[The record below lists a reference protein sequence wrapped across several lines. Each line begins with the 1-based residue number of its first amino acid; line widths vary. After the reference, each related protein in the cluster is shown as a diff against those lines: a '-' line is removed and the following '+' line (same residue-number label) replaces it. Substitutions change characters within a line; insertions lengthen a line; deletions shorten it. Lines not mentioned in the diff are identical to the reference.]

1 MITRYLLAIVKSLEE
16 KNKNKRRKTRVE
28 NPVAGLAND
37 EDSDDEHRRRQKLPP
52 AVFTKSD
59 DGKKNSD
66 EEPTRKAVLM
76 SLFTKTGI
84 AKVKVRAFKIS
95 NFLPSIFHYSSLLLF
110 LSLLFSSIIHRIE

>member
-1 MITRYLLAIVKSLEE
+1 MEE

-37 EDSDDEHRRRQKLPP
+37 KDSDEEHKRRQKLPP

-59 DGKKNSD
+59 DSKKNSD

-84 AKVKVRAFKIS
+84 AKVKVRAS
-95 NFLPSIFHYSSLLLF
+95 CLSTPSH
-110 LSLLFSSIIHRIE
+110 

>member
-1 MITRYLLAIVKSLEE
+1 MLAIVKSLEE

-37 EDSDDEHRRRQKLPP
+37 EDSDDEHKKRQKLPP

-59 DGKKNSD
+59 DGKTNGE

-76 SLFTKTGI
+76 KLFTKTGI
-84 AKVKVRAFKIS
+84 AKVKVTAL
-95 NFLPSIFHYSSLLLF
+95 NLLLF
-110 LSLLFSSIIHRIE
+110 SP